1 MPSDWS
7 FSQSS
12 QEQPTFTDRRPAAPH
27 EGSLPENVTAQQPPD
42 ASPRS
47 STPDAPSPSA
57 TKYTQVH
64 HDAAQR
70 IQQLYRQQRSLRITN
85 DIASQFEGARNSFS
99 LPEVIDFID
108 PTSASS
114 VDGNVVTVDTALPI
128 SEASAG
134 APSKFDDDWDV
145 VTKTSNDQI
154 TEDGSPDSMPQS
166 SKVVTP
172 SEGGQIDIRIPDE
185 EPWVA
190 LDPEQ
195 SETSS
200 SSVTDSEVDEDA
212 NDEESLN
219 STPAAE
225 AGKTVVGADIAVGDL
240 DVKDN
245 TARLA
250 YTKQNYPIH
259 VYMEKLN
266 VLLVK
271 LDGVESH
278 GSKEVRDRRKQVAR
292 SIEMEAER
300 IEKLVQDI
308 WRTYTSA

>member
-1 MPSDWS
+1 MPSYTRS

-12 QEQPTFTDRRPAAPH
+12 QEQLTFRHATPH
-27 EGSLPENVTAQQPPD
+27 EVSPLENATAQQAPN

-57 TKYTQVH
+57 TKYTQAH

-70 IQQLYRQQRSLRITN
+70 IQQLYRQQRSLRTTN
-85 DIASQFEGARNSFS
+85 HIASQFEEARSSFS
-99 LPEVIDFID
+99 LPEAIDFID
-108 PTSASS
+108 PNSAS
-114 VDGNVVTVDTALPI
+114 NVVTVDTALPI
-128 SEASAG
+128 PEADAG
-134 APSKFDDDWDV
+134 APSNFDDDWDV
-145 VTKTSNDQI
+145 VTKASNDQI
-154 TEDGSPDSMPQS
+154 TEDGSPDNTPQDSQLSKAVTS
-166 SKVVTP
+166 SG
-172 SEGGQIDIRIPDE
+172 GGQIDIIIPDE

-190 LDPEQ
+190 IDSEQ

-200 SSVTDSEVDEDA
+200 RSVTDSKVDVDT
-212 NDEESLN
+212 NDDESL
-219 STPAAE
+219 SSPPTTE
-225 AGKTVVGADIAVGDL
+225 IVETVVGAGDL
-240 DVKDN
+240 HVKDN
-245 TARLA
+245 AARLA

-278 GSKEVRDRRKQVAR
+278 GSKKVRDRRKQVAR

-300 IEKLVQDI
+300 IEKLVRDI
-308 WRTYTSA
+308 WRTNTQKSGDRT